1 MRIAIDAMGGDY
13 APREIVRGAVLAIR
27 HLKKEITTVYM
38 VGDQNA
44 IMLELIACK
53 ADVGGF
59 LEIVHAPENVQ
70 MDESPAAAVRRKKQA
85 SINICMN
92 MLRDGKADAVISA
105 GNSGAVCTSA
115 VMTLGRI
122 PGVARPVIAMAMPTR
137 RPGRPF
143 LLIDAGANTD
153 CEPEWLSQFAI
164 MGTVYS
170 RHVLRRANPV
180 VGLLS
185 IGTEDC
191 KGNELTKKA
200 FPLLKAL
207 PGINFRGNCE
217 GHDLFEGDLDVI
229 VTDGFVGNIVLK
241 TIESAA
247 RAIGGWM
254 KEEFVRHPLRQI
266 GALFLR
272 GALMAMKRKMDPE
285 VYGGAPLLGVPGTVI
300 ITHGASSS
308 RAIYHAV
315 IAGINA
321 ARNNATKEIEERL
334 NNPGAPVSTL
344 PAETAPILE
353 HVEPPEA

>member
-1 MRIAIDAMGGDY
+1 MRIALDAMGGDY
-13 APREIVRGAVLAIR
+13 APAEVVRGAILAIKQ
-27 HLKKEITTVYM
+27 LKKDVTCVYL
-38 VGDQNA
+38 VGDQA
-44 IMLELIACK
+44 AVLTELQACK
-53 ADVGGF
+53 TGVSEN
-59 LEIVHAPENVQ
+59 LQVIHAAENVQ
-70 MDESPAAAVRRKKQA
+70 MDESPAAAVRKKKQA

-92 MLRDGKADAVISA
+92 MLRDGKVDAVISA
-105 GNSGAVCTSA
+105 GNSGAVAASA

-122 PGVARPVIAMAMPTR
+122 KGVERPVIAMAMPTR

-164 MGTVYS
+164 MGSVYS
-170 RHVLRRANPV
+170 HFVLRRINPV

-207 PGINFRGNCE
+207 PDINFRGNCE
-217 GHDLFEGDLDVI
+217 GHDLFVGETDV
-229 VTDGFVGNIVLK
+229 VVCDGFVGNIVLK

-247 RAIGGWM
+247 HAIGGWM
-254 KEEFVRHPLRQI
+254 KEEFVRHPIRQL
-266 GALFLR
+266 GALLLR
-272 GALMAMKRKMDPE
+272 GALMTMKRKMDPE

-308 RAIYHAV
+308 TAIYHAI
-315 IAGINA
+315 IAGVNA
-321 ARNNATKEIEERL
+321 ARNNVAREIEERI
-334 NNPGAPVSTL
+334 NA
-344 PAETAPILE
+344 ARA
-353 HVEPPEA
+353 